1 MTPLCAF
8 LLLLQATPAPKP
20 AAKPT
25 PTSPPAATT
34 ADTAHLV
41 IVATTDLHGRVLGW
55 DDVRDAEA
63 PGGLSRAATIL
74 ATLRSQYPGQV
85 VLVDA
90 GDLIEGNLYAT
101 YYGRVAPARPHPMID
116 ALNSLGYDA
125 ATPGNHEFDFGV
137 DVLRNAVAD
146 ATFQYLSANVMV
158 PATQAER
165 ADAPLFSTTAVIVR
179 NGIRIG
185 ITGLTTPGTAVWDR
199 RQLGGKIKLLP
210 IAQAAPAAL
219 AALDRQGVDF
229 KLVLVH
235 AGLNDPSSYDTTG
248 VGPENN
254 AAVLAGM
261 ASKPDLVVF
270 GHTHREV
277 KDSVIN
283 GVHFV
288 QPGFWG
294 RSLSVV
300 HVSLKRTNGKWA
312 VDQLRADLIPLATV
326 AELPS
331 FVRREE
337 PSHERVRI
345 WAGQTLGNAGAG
357 FDGRYSRAEDTPLID
372 FVNEVMRR
380 HAGADLSATPSFDPG
395 ASLPGEIH
403 LRDLAG
409 VYPFD
414 NTLMAVRITGRQL
427 KEFLEQSARYF
438 RTYAPGQAVINPAV
452 PGYNYDIVS
461 GVDYQIDL
469 SQPEG
474 QRIRGLLYKGRPVT
488 GVDTFTIALS
498 NYRAAGGGYDM
509 LKGAKVVYD
518 RGEDIRDLLAAEI
531 KKDVN
536 VTAAAYYHRN
546 WSILTPA
553 YAAVRQTFGPA
564 APPVSAADSTML
576 RVVAITD
583 LHGQLA
589 SRTWDWSDGRPVGGA
604 VALKVWIDSLSKD
617 CGCTA
622 VRLDG
627 GDEMQGTPV
636 SNFAFGRPVIRAMN
650 DFEIDAAALGNHEFD
665 WGIDTLRARMSEAT
679 YPFLSANITD
689 ASGARPSWIEPWTII
704 SRGGLKIV
712 VMGLT
717 TTTTPT
723 STDPRNVAG
732 LTFGDLATAVK
743 RELPAA
749 RKAGNFVIVL
759 AHEGAICDSGACH
772 GDIIDLARQLD
783 SGSVDLIVAGHTHR
797 RVDTR
802 VNGIPIVEAA
812 SSARDVA
819 VADFI
824 RSGGRCCAVRTKVI
838 DAYADQ
844 VGTDTAVASLVSHAQ
859 ARVDSLTRRPV
870 ASLRFALVRKGDEYP
885 LGHLIADAQLN
896 VGRGDVAIMNNGGIR
911 ADLPA
916 GTVTYGDLFQV
927 QPFGNKLV
935 KLTISGATLLSAL
948 DWAVA
953 GGQER
958 AQLGGVEVWYDSRKE
973 PGKRITKTRLI
984 NGKKIEARQT
994 YTLIVS
1000 DFMAAGGS
1008 GFAMLKGV
1016 PAVPVGI
1023 TDLDALIAYLKV
1035 LPQPVDA
1042 PAEARFHHN

>member
-1 MTPLCAF
+1 MTPIAAF
-8 LLLLQATPAPKP
+8 LLLLQASPAPKP
-20 AAKPT
+20 VPT
-25 PTSPPAATT
+25 PTPAAPT
-34 ADTAHLV
+34 ASSSDSAHLV
-41 IVATTDLHGRVLGW
+41 IVATTDLHGRMLGW

-63 PGGLSRAATIL
+63 PGGLSRAATII

-90 GDLIEGNLYAT
+90 GDLIEGNLFST
-101 YYGRVAPARPHPMID
+101 YFARVAPARPHPMVD
-116 ALNSLGYDA
+116 ALNGLDYDA

-137 DVLRNAVAD
+137 DALRTAMAD
-146 ATFQYLSANVMV
+146 ATFRYLSANIIV
-158 PATQAER
+158 PTTQAER
-165 ADAPLFSTTAVIVR
+165 SDTPLFSPSTVLVR
-179 NGIRIG
+179 NGIRVG
-185 ITGLTTPGTAVWDR
+185 ITAFTTPGVMVWDR
-199 RQLGGKIKLLP
+199 SLVAGKLKVLP
-210 IAQAAPAAL
+210 IAQAAPGAL

-277 KDSVIN
+277 KDSVLA

-300 HVSLKRTNGKWA
+300 HVWFKRSNGKWA
-312 VDQLRADLIPLATV
+312 VDHLRADLIPLATV

-337 PSHERVRI
+337 PSHVRVKI
-345 WAGQTLGNAGAG
+345 WASQSLGTAEPG
-357 FDGRYSRAEDTPLID
+357 FDGRYERVEDTPLLD
-372 FVNEVMRR
+372 FVNEVQRR
-380 HAGADLSATPSFDPG
+380 RTGADLSGTPAFDPG
-395 ASLPGEIH
+395 ASFPGEIH

-409 VYPFD
+409 VYPYD
-414 NTLMAVRITGRQL
+414 NTLVAVRISGRQL
-427 KEFLEQSARYF
+427 KDYLEQSARYF
-438 RTYAPGQAVINPAV
+438 RTYAPGQPLINPAV
-452 PGYNYDIVS
+452 AGYNYDVVS

-469 SQPEG
+469 TQPEG
-474 QRIRGLLYKGRPVT
+474 QRIRGLLYKGRPVI

-498 NYRAAGGGYDM
+498 NYRAAGGGGYDM
-509 LKGAKVVYD
+509 FKAAKVVYD
-518 RGEDIRDLLAAEI
+518 KGEDIRDLLAAEV
-531 KKDVN
+531 KRAGN

-546 WSILTPA
+546 WSILAPA
-553 YAAVRQTFGPA
+553 AAAARQAFAPAAAAV
-564 APPVSAADSTML
+564 SDADTTML
-576 RVVAITD
+576 RVLAITD

-589 SRTWDWSDGRPVGGA
+589 PRTWDWSQGRPVGGV
-604 VALKVWIDSLSKD
+604 VALKGWLDSLGAD

-622 VRLDG
+622 VRLDA

-636 SNFAFGRPVIRAMN
+636 SNFAYGRPVIQAMN
-650 DFEIDAAALGNHEFD
+650 KLGIDAAAIGNHEFD
-665 WGIDTLRARMSEAT
+665 WTIDTLRARMREAS
-679 YPFLSANITD
+679 YPFLSANIMD
-689 ASGARPSWIEPWTII
+689 ASGARPPWIDPWTIV
-704 SRGGLKIV
+704 SRGGLKV
-712 VMGLT
+712 VVLALT

-723 STDPRNVAG
+723 TTDPRNVTG
-732 LTFGDLATAVK
+732 LTFGDLAAAVK

-749 RKAGNFVIVL
+749 RAAGNFVILL
-759 AHEGAICDSGACH
+759 AHEGAICDSGACQ
-772 GDIIDLARQLD
+772 GGIIDLARQLD

-812 SSARDVA
+812 SSGRDVA

-824 RSGGRCCAVRTKVI
+824 RSGGRCCIVRTKVV

-844 VGTDTAVASLVSHAQ
+844 VKSDTALTALVSRAQ
-859 ARVDSLTRRPV
+859 AKVDSITRRPV
-870 ASLRFALVRKGDEYP
+870 ASLRYALARKGDEYP

-896 VGRGDVAIMNNGGIR
+896 MGRGDVSIMNNGGIR

-916 GTVTYGDLFQV
+916 GAVTYGDLFQC

-935 KLTISGATLLSAL
+935 RLSLSGTVLLSAL
-948 DWAVA
+948 EWAVA
-953 GGQER
+953 GGTER

-973 PGKRITKTRLI
+973 AGKRITKTRLT
-984 NGKKIEARQT
+984 NGRKIEPKAT
-994 YTLIVS
+994 YALVVS
-1000 DFMAAGGS
+1000 DFLAAGGS
-1008 GFAMLKGV
+1008 GFAMLKSV
-1016 PAVPVGI
+1016 PATPVGL

-1042 PAEARFHHN
+1042 PAEARFHLN